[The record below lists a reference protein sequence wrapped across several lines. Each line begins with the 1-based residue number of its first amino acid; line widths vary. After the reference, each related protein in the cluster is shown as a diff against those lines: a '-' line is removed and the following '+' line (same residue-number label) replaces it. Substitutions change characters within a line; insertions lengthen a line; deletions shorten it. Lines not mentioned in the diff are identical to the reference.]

1 MAMLNN
7 VNLGARV
14 LERSTAFARY
24 LQMLRQFT
32 TISSAIAELDAAD
45 RKRIGLTA
53 LAELTRAQVVGP
65 IESAPTEP
73 NWQVEAAIAF
83 ARVRSQQPTVRV
95 AGIKRWLVAAYR
107 ATFDSPYGEIQSLH
121 RGVLR
126 ALRNMHGT
134 NPTVTEVQLARSA

>member
-1 MAMLNN
+1 MATLSNAKI
-7 VNLGARV
+7 GARV
-14 LERSTAFARY
+14 LERTSAFARY

-32 TISSAIAELDAAD
+32 AISNAIAQLDVAD

-53 LAELTRAQVVGP
+53 LAELTRVQVSTAIQPV
-65 IESAPTEP
+65 PTEQ
-73 NWQVEAAIAF
+73 NWQVEAAVAF

-134 NPTVTEVQLARSA
+134 NPTVAEVQLARSA